1 MSKHEKDDLYQRF
14 MKLFIQLDNIDK
26 HELIGMMTAM
36 LRENKYNT
44 VKEQPRLVIFK

>member
-1 MSKHEKDDLYQRF
+1 MSKYEKDVLYERF
-14 MKLFIQLDNIDK
+14 MRLFIQLDTIDK
-26 HELIGMMTAM
+26 HELIGTMTAM